1 MSDHQPCV
9 DHLRAINSDVVRRFI
24 EAINDSWNIDVMRE
38 IVTEDFVFTIRFPPD
53 WFRVRYEGRE
63 EALAFLDHVRELM
76 DPENLHDLRI
86 DTYAS
91 DPGEVV
97 AHYRS
102 ATRMKSTNLPYCN
115 EYIGRFTIRD
125 AKIACFV
132 EYLDPIRYVIAI
144 GGTVNPPARVPGAEG
159 E

>member
-9 DHLRAINSDVVRRFI
+9 EHLRAINSDVVRRFI
-24 EAINDSWNIDVMRE
+24 EAINDSWNFDVMRE
-38 IVTEDFVFTIRFPPD
+38 IVTEDFVFTIPFPPD

-76 DPENLHDLRI
+76 DPENLHDFRI

-102 ATRMKSTNLPYCN
+102 ATRMKSTNLPYC
-115 EYIGRFTIRD
+115 TSTSD
-125 AKIACFV
+125 ASRSATLKSRAS
-132 EYLDPIRYVIAI
+132 LSTSTRYDMSLRSA
-144 GGTVNPPARVPGAEG
+144 AR
-159 E
+159 